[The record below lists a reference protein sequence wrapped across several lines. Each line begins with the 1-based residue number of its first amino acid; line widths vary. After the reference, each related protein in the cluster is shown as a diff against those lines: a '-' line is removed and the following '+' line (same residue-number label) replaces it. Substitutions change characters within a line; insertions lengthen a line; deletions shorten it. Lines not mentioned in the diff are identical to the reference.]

1 MRRLLWV
8 AGWFGV
14 AVWSLF
20 ALATYGLVD
29 VIGSAAM
36 RNADVF
42 STDPETVEWIF
53 RGFSWVRGASVS
65 VILVV
70 WGVVSLAIL
79 SVPWFVSRL
88 VVSAPAGPHRGGP
101 ESAGPQPSIR
111 QRSAWRPSRDGV
123 IDLGPGEYTVGDP
136 KPGPP
141 GAAPRIGPR
150 P

>member
-20 ALATYGLVD
+20 ALAAYGLVD

-36 RNADVF
+36 RNADMF
-42 STDPETVEWIF
+42 ATDPETVERIF
-53 RGFSWVRGASVS
+53 RGFSWVRSASVS
-65 VILVV
+65 IILII

-88 VVSAPAGPHRGGP
+88 AVSAPTV
-101 ESAGPQPSIR
+101 PQASTWR
-111 QRSAWRPSRDGV
+111 QPPSRDGV
-123 IDLGPGEYTVGDP
+123 IDLGPGDYTVRNP
-136 KPGPP
+136 EPVRP

-150 P
+150 L